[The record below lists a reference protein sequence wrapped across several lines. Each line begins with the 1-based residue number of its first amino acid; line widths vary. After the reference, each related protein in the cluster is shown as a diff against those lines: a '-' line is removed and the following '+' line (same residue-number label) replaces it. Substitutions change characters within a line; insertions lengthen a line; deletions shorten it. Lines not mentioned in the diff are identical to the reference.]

1 MSSQHPQVFSALH
14 VDIYATCSLRGLTH
28 STMGWNSLWRGIL
41 KNPIFLEGH
50 KNLKEY
56 RTLFWRYGLISKNVG
71 DFFFTFC
78 GLLTMSL
85 LLLFSR
91 YFFHVHI
98 KNVISWKCRSR
109 KYNWKIIFLNKF
121 QPIVTLT
128 KCTLGYLYWLFV
140 TFSWTEMG
148 LNYGYVLFCLR
159 LII

>member
-56 RTLFWRYGLISKNVG
+56 RTLFWHYGLISKNVR
-71 DFFFTFC
+71 DFFSHFVA
-78 GLLTMSL
+78 
-85 LLLFSR
+85 FSQCLCF
-91 YFFHVHI
+91 YFFQDI
-98 KNVISWKCRSR
+98 FFMYISRMLYR
-109 KYNWKIIFLNKF
+109 ENAIIFLNKF

-140 TFSWTEMG
+140 TFSWT
-148 LNYGYVLFCLR
+148 
-159 LII
+159 